1 MIVDFWHASLA
12 ATLQQ
17 RFKIKFREAE
27 GARSEKMLASWCE
40 ALGDRDA
47 LSSRPRSLGGLLYDS
62 AGPRQSGG
70 STRRP
75 IYERRRRPAQLR
87 PGQAGAANLSARE
100 KGHVSKEH
108 AAWKQKITKLQSE
121 LRATEGQ
128 LQVALDARAH

>member
-47 LSSRPRSLGGLLYDS
+47 LSSRPRSLGGLLYDQDKVV
-62 AGPRQSGG
+62 ARLEGQSM
-70 STRRP
+70 R
-75 IYERRRRPAQLR
+75 EDADQLNFAQGKLE
-87 PGQAGAANLSARE
+87 QQLSARE

-128 LQVALDARAH
+128 LQVALDARTH